1 SADSIPLGLGQSLVG
16 HSLLLSPPPNRP
28 RGYRAAAGDANERR
42 RRGLKSGR
50 VCGRVSGSREGGT
63 MTQTSVLMK
72 LKRAHWRSLERML
85 RQAYQEG
92 FEAGLARAHGQGRR
106 GRTIR
111 ADATVDGLV
120 RLI

>member
-1 SADSIPLGLGQSLVG
+1 
-16 HSLLLSPPPNRP
+16 
-28 RGYRAAAGDANERR
+28 
-42 RRGLKSGR
+42 
-50 VCGRVSGSREGGT
+50 

-120 RLI
+120 RLIERHFGLDRYGFEVRVVHAGSRRRVPAGDQLRKYLITG